1 MDTNF
6 PLLQT
11 LQMLTLFRSQE
22 FIHKVT
28 KLPLTQQRM
37 VPMCVKKSNNNGF
50 FLCCGAATQRGSWP
64 PPSRGL

>member
-6 PLLQT
+6 PLLPT
-11 LQMLTLFRSQE
+11 LQMLTHSRSQE

-37 VPMCVKKSNNNGF
+37 VPMCVEKKSNNNGP
-50 FLCCGAATQRGSWP
+50 LLYLNNIHSH
-64 PPSRGL
+64 